1 MQANM
6 NAARSRRISMKAV
19 PEGNVRTGSKCAAVP
34 KLEEKRPPAVSY
46 VERRERKPIEP
57 ESLCHGARCKHGRRT
72 AACEPVIVYIQA
84 SATNAAQSVSEASDS
99 AADKVVQWCRLGRL
113 RRCTYHG
120 ENSTGKAFRAA
131 QYRTWQLLSAC
142 LPIS

>member
-1 MQANM
+1 MTTRV
-6 NAARSRRISMKAV
+6 NAKAV
-19 PEGNVRTGSKCAAVP
+19 PEVSARTGSKCAAIP

-57 ESLCHGARCKHGRRT
+57 ESRCHGARCKHGRRT
-72 AACEPVIVYIQA
+72 AACEPMIVDIRA
-84 SATNAAQSVSEASDS
+84 SDTNAAQSVNEASDS
-99 AADKVVQWCRLGRL
+99 AADKVAQWCRLGRL

-131 QYRTWQLLSAC
+131 QYRQLLSAC